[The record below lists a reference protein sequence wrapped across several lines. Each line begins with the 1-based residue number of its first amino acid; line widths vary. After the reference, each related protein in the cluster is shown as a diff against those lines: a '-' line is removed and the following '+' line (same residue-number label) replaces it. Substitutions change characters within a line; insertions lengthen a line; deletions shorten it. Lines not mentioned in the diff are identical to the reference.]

1 MDSDRF
7 KIIMPG
13 YAKAALILIAI
24 YLLINGVILAKELL
38 VPIAFAALFSTLL
51 LPVAS
56 FLERAKFIGRLLSTI
71 LAVLLAILI
80 FASLI
85 FGLYRQVILFIA
97 DVPLYSERL
106 FGLLYQL
113 QELINEYT
121 PFMINLDVESVRKVA
136 IDFVQDNFQ
145 SLTNILF
152 SIVGS
157 ITVFILIPIYIFLFL
172 YYRDFLQ
179 EFIVKLYKNNSKEY
193 ITGMTTKIQ
202 QVSKSYVGGMFLV
215 SLILSVINTIVLW
228 ILGVD
233 HAVFFGF
240 FAGFLNVIPYI
251 GPIVGSILPITFALL
266 TKDSIW
272 VSVAVFIYFYV
283 VQLIESYIF
292 IPAIVGRH
300 VNMNPLIVILALFVG
315 YYIWGIVGMILI
327 VPVIAILKRV
337 FDEVESLKAFGFLI
351 GGVPDKK
358 EIKSKVFFRNI
369 KKKIQKGKN
378 DQ

>member
-1 MDSDRF
+1 MDKERIR
-7 KIIMPG
+7 IIMPG
-13 YAKAALILIAI
+13 YARAALILIAI
-24 YLLINGVILAKELL
+24 YLIINGVILGKELL
-38 VPIAFAALFSTLL
+38 VPIAFGALFSTLL
-51 LPVAS
+51 LPVAV
-56 FLERAKFIGRLLSTI
+56 FLEKAKFIGRMSSSVM
-71 LAVLLAILI
+71 AVLLAIVI

-97 DVPLYSERL
+97 DVPLYTERL
-106 FGLLYQL
+106 FGLLNQV
-113 QELINEYT
+113 QVFINEVT
-121 PFMINLDVESVRKVA
+121 PFMINLDVESVKKAA

-145 SLTNILF
+145 SLTNIIF

-179 EFIVKLYKNNSKEY
+179 EFIVKLYKKNSMEY
-193 ITGMTTKIQ
+193 IRGMTIKIQ

-215 SLILSVINTIVLW
+215 SLILSIINTIVLW

-240 FAGFLNVIPYI
+240 FAGFLNIIPYI

-266 TKDSIW
+266 TKDTIW

-292 IPAIVGRH
+292 IPAIVGKH

-315 YYIWGIVGMILI
+315 YYIWGIVGMVLI
-327 VPVIAILKRV
+327 VPVTAILKRV
-337 FDEVESLKAFGFLI
+337 FDEVESLEAFGFLI
-351 GGVPDKK
+351 GGVPDNKEDKK
-358 EIKSKVFFRNI
+358 KAFFKNI
-369 KKKIQKGKN
+369 KKRIHKEK
-378 DQ
+378 